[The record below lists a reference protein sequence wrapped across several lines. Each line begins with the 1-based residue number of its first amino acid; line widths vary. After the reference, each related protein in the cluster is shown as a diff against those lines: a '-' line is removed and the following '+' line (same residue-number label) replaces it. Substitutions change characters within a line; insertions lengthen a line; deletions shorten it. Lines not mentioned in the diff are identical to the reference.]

1 MILKSLLQTSPNKTF
16 LTELALSERHS
27 SKPHL
32 LEALSNTPLSDLDHP
47 DLGHPNLISGLQKR
61 WAQSV
66 ARFFAVLGLAGC
78 LGAGG
83 PLCQSLMAAPA
94 SSNRSGTSPKVV
106 GGQQATRGDYPWMT
120 ALVMR
125 GQTPIQGQFCGG
137 ALIHPQWV
145 LSAAH
150 CVEGMSAASLDVLV
164 GGYDLK
170 VAGDGTRVAVS
181 QIVIH
186 PRFSTVKGAL
196 VNDFALLKLSRPVT
210 GVPVLP
216 LVDAVSQIAPG
227 TRVRGM
233 GWGTTSEG
241 GRSSSILL
249 EVDMNLVSV
258 AEASQ
263 VYPGLSDA
271 HLAAG
276 VPGGGR
282 DTCQGDSGGPLV
294 ISDGQ
299 GGWRHAGTVSFGD
312 GCGRDGTPGIYGNT
326 LNQRSWILQQIGTT
340 TTDDHGNTFAT
351 ATPIVRN
358 TPVRGVLETVS
369 DEDWFRLEVSGS
381 GTLNLSSSGTN
392 NIQGFLVN
400 ASGTVLAQDGD
411 EAGTPN
417 FLIVTNVPSGSYYL
431 KVTGSGS
438 SKGAYTVLAKW
449 TAAPVVAGS
458 PEIGLVGFASAP
470 IADGTLTAKI
480 PDGTDFGTV
489 EVSTGSRSTT
499 FSVRNTGKATLTLS
513 PVRLSGSGAAQFRVT
528 TQVPATVAAGR
539 SAAFQIT
546 FDPTAAGRHDAS
558 VTLPNNDA
566 NEAPYDFVVSGI
578 GKATTDDVGN
588 TPATATRVAV
598 PSATQAEL
606 GVPKDQDVFQFVL
619 TQTATVSMAST
630 GTLDTHGSLLDASG
644 QTVAENDDLG
654 VGSNFRIRRRLLAGT
669 YYIVVRS
676 AFGTETGAY
685 GLQISQ

>member
-1 MILKSLLQTSPNKTF
+1 MGVEAMRVMILQSLFQTSSDKTSP
-16 LTELALSERHS
+16 TELALDRHPPSE
-27 SKPHL
+27 
-32 LEALSNTPLSDLDHP
+32 P
-47 DLGHPNLISGLQKR
+47 DFIETHFNLGRADPTSGLQKR
-61 WAQSV
+61 WAQV
-66 ARFFAVLGLAGC
+66 VTRFLAVLGLAGC

-83 PLCQSLMAAPA
+83 PVCQSLRAAPA
-94 SSNRSGTSPKVV
+94 SSTRFVASPKVV
-106 GGQQATRGDYPWMT
+106 GGQQAIRGAYPWMT

-186 PRFSTVKGAL
+186 PRFSTVQGAL
-196 VNDFALLKLSRPVT
+196 INDFALLKLSQPVT

-216 LVDAVSQIAPG
+216 LVDALSQIAPG
-227 TRVRGM
+227 TRVRGI

-258 AEASQ
+258 ADASQ

-299 GGWRHAGTVSFGD
+299 GGWLHAGTVSFGD
-312 GCGRDGTPGIYGNT
+312 GCGRDGIPGIYGNT
-326 LNQRSWILQQIGTT
+326 LNQRSWILQNTGTT

-351 ATPIVRN
+351 ATPIVWN
-358 TPVRGVLETVS
+358 IPVRGVLETAS
-369 DEDWFRLEVSGS
+369 DQDWFRLSVSGS

-392 NIQGFLVN
+392 KMHGFLVK
-400 ASGTVLAQDGD
+400 APGTVLAQDARG
-411 EAGTPN
+411 AGAPN
-417 FLIVTNVPSGSYYL
+417 FLIVTNVTSGSYYL

-449 TAAPVVAGS
+449 TAAPGVAGS
-458 PEIGLVGFASAP
+458 PEIGLVGFGAAP
-470 IADGTLTAKI
+470 IADGTRTAKI
-480 PDGTDFGTV
+480 ADGTDFGMV
-489 EVSTGSRSTT
+489 EVTADSRSTT

-546 FDPTAAGRHDAS
+546 FDPTVSGRHDAS

-566 NEAPYDFVVSGI
+566 NEAPYDFVVSGT
-578 GKATTDDVGN
+578 GKAAADDVGN

-598 PSATQAEL
+598 PSTTQAEL

-619 TQTATVSMAST
+619 TQTATVSLAST
-630 GTLDTHGSLLDASG
+630 GALDTHGRLLDASG
-644 QTVAENDDLG
+644 QIVAENDDLG

-669 YYIVVRS
+669 YYIVVRGAS
-676 AFGTETGAY
+676 DTETGAY
-685 GLQISQ
+685 SLQISQ